1 MEVNTVSKKNKIKPL
16 KRIKP
21 KGDCFNC
28 GNCVYHSQGDSYCEE
43 NFDFVLEDWC
53 PSDKYRWCNR

>member
-1 MEVNTVSKKNKIKPL
+1 MSKKNKTTPL

-21 KGDCFNC
+21 KGECFNC

-53 PSDKYRWCNR
+53 PTDKFMWCNR